1 MSCSPEAGA
10 RLSRRACFGMAASLL
25 GRRARAD
32 DLRQLKPSDEAG
44 RDPGLAQLL
53 GRIRGLV
60 EARNVVALEGLMA
73 PTFRVEFDT
82 GKGPRAFHTFWH
94 PESKSSRIWQILPRL
109 FALGGTFY
117 SETLFALPYVY
128 TRFPFDLS
136 LTDHVV
142 LLKPEVSLLE
152 QPGAGTKRV
161 TPPDYSIL
169 PLKRPLDPPVLL
181 ANGGYLEVSHP
192 ATGPCFVLNADVYSP
207 AAHRAFFE
215 KRQGQWRWISLAAA
229 TQKDPPISRGSV
241 NG

>member
-1 MSCSPEAGA
+1 MSCFPEAAA
-10 RLSRRACFGMAASLL
+10 RPSRRACLGIAAAFLGKL
-25 GRRARAD
+25 GRAE

-44 RDPGLAQLL
+44 RDPGLAALL
-53 GRIRGLV
+53 GRIRGFV
-60 EARNVVALEGLMA
+60 EAHSAAGLEGLMA
-73 PTFRVEFDT
+73 PTFRVEFDV
-82 GKGPRAFHTFWH
+82 GKGPRAFHMFWH
-94 PESKSSRIWQILPRL
+94 PESASSRLWPILARL

-128 TRFPFDLS
+128 TRFPFDLG
-136 LTDHVV
+136 LAEHVV

-169 PLKRPLDPPVLL
+169 PLKLPLDPPVLL
-181 ANGGYLEVSHP
+181 ADGGHLEVSLP
-192 ATGPCFVLNADVYSP
+192 GTGSCFVANADVYSP

-229 TQKDPPISRGSV
+229 TRKDPPMPKGSV
-241 NG
+241 GG